1 MSPIPLH
8 LVRDD
13 AVTELYSRYPWL
25 KTTQFGGKPGA
36 LALLPAADGALER
49 VFVGVGTAPLD
60 TWTLAGLPG
69 KLPPLTYA
77 LMEAP
82 ENSDLATNLALGWR
96 LGGYSFSRKGAQSP
110 NPLPTLVAPIGADTA
125 WVETM
130 SSAIFMGRDLINQP
144 ANELTPQTLAKAAT
158 DVANAHG
165 AFFKLIE
172 GAELLDAG
180 YPLIHAVG
188 KASAHPPCL
197 IDFTW
202 GDAAHRKVT
211 LVGKGVTFD
220 SGGLNIKPGSNMALM
235 KKDMGGAAWVLAL
248 AQMIMALKLP
258 IRLRVLIPAVE
269 NAVGGK
275 AFRPGDILP
284 SRKGITVEIGDT
296 DAEGRLI
303 LADCLWEAA
312 QEQPDLLIDAAT
324 LTGAQRVALGTDLPG
339 FFTNRRD
346 VAAGLMQASM
356 AAHDPLWELPLFA
369 AYRSQLD
376 SKVADISNIGGGGY
390 GGAITAAL
398 FLQEFVGDTVPWVHL
413 DFMAWNLRDLPGRP
427 VGGEVQGVR
436 AVLSV
441 LIGL

>member
-1 MSPIPLH
+1 
-8 LVRDD
+8 
-13 AVTELYSRYPWL
+13 
-25 KTTQFGGKPGA
+25 
-36 LALLPAADGALER
+36 
-49 VFVGVGTAPLD
+49 
-60 TWTLAGLPG
+60 
-69 KLPPLTYA
+69 
-77 LMEAP
+77 
-82 ENSDLATNLALGWR
+82 
-96 LGGYSFSRKGAQSP
+96 
-110 NPLPTLVAPIGADTA
+110 
-125 WVETM
+125 
-130 SSAIFMGRDLINQP
+130 
-144 ANELTPQTLAKAAT
+144 
-158 DVANAHG
+158 
-165 AFFKLIE
+165 
-172 GAELLDAG
+172 
-180 YPLIHAVG
+180 
-188 KASAHPPCL
+188 
-197 IDFTW
+197 
-202 GDAAHRKVT
+202 
-211 LVGKGVTFD
+211 
-220 SGGLNIKPGSNMALM
+220 LM

-346 VAAGLMQASM
+346 VAARLMAASA

-413 DFMAWNLRDLPGRP
+413 DFMAWNLRDLPGRQ

-436 AVLSV
+436 AIFKEILTLSK
-441 LIGL
+441 

>member
-1 MSPIPLH
+1 
-8 LVRDD
+8 
-13 AVTELYSRYPWL
+13 
-25 KTTQFGGKPGA
+25 
-36 LALLPAADGALER
+36 
-49 VFVGVGTAPLD
+49 
-60 TWTLAGLPG
+60 
-69 KLPPLTYA
+69 
-77 LMEAP
+77 
-82 ENSDLATNLALGWR
+82 
-96 LGGYSFSRKGAQSP
+96 
-110 NPLPTLVAPIGADTA
+110 APIGADTA

-165 AFFKLIE
+165 AFFTLIE

-346 VAAGLMQASM
+346 VAAGLMQAST
-356 AAHDPLWELPLFA
+356 AVHDPLWELPLFA

-398 FLQEFVGDTVPWVHL
+398 FLQEFVGDAVPWVHL

-436 AVLSV
+436 AIFKEILTRNK
-441 LIGL
+441 